1 MAEKS
6 LDTAIN
12 SDLGYGQI
20 VSILL
25 RQRFLFLGVLA
36 SITAASGLL
45 TMRTPATYESSMQ
58 LLVEPNYQGEDY
70 LDQKAGV
77 ASSAPSP
84 EDYATQINL
93 MRSRQF
99 ITKTIE
105 TLRSNYPEL
114 DPIEM
119 QKSLT
124 LTRVVEDKEVPTK
137 IFEATYVGDNPIK
150 TQKVLST
157 LQRIYQEYNL
167 EQQNIRL
174 TKGVSFVNS
183 QLGVAR
189 ENVSRTQGKLEQFRK
204 THNLIDPAQQAL
216 ALTTA
221 LNEVEQTQ
229 QETRAQYQ
237 ALQANFNTLRRQ
249 LDLSPQGALVSSRL
263 SQSSRYQNLLN
274 ELQKTELELAQQRN
288 IFTDSNPKIKALVER
303 RQSQVE
309 LLKKEVGQVLGT
321 VPQNLATTEESLLG
335 GGQLGTVDLEL
346 VSALVEAQSNL
357 ASLSARGQSLLAS
370 RQQLRNQLNQFPGL
384 IAEYDRLQPEV
395 EIGRTVVEK
404 LLEQQQEIG
413 AQLSRGGFDWQV
425 IEPPQLGMKIGPS
438 LRTNVLLGGIL
449 GLFLGGIAAFIRE
462 SMDDKIYDLD
472 KLRETIALPILG
484 TLPILPQLNSRS
496 AFLLPKSFR
505 STPLL
510 TTQVIGWLPFREVLD
525 LTYKNI
531 KSAGSAT
538 SLKSLAVTSSSPGE
552 GKSTIAVGLA
562 LSAARIGQRVL
573 LIDSDLR
580 FSSLHEKLSLP
591 NDEGLSTLLERK
603 QDQPRLHS
611 INSNLDI
618 LTAGPMSTDPLQ
630 LLNSQ
635 TMKDWMER
643 FEQDYDFV
651 ILDAPPVL
659 GMADAIEAAQLC
671 DAVVMV
677 CRLGKVSRSE
687 VQQAVAGLSGVTVL
701 GCIANCVESSIK
713 GYGYTKYAQQ
723 TKAPE
728 ATTFQLLSKSLKR
741 RN

>member
-124 LTRVVEDKEVPTK
+124 LNRVVEDKEVPTK

-591 NDEGLSTLLERK
+591 NEEGLSTLLERK

>member
-1 MAEKS
+1 
-6 LDTAIN
+6 
-12 SDLGYGQI
+12 
-20 VSILL
+20 
-25 RQRFLFLGVLA
+25 
-36 SITAASGLL
+36 
-45 TMRTPATYESSMQ
+45 
-58 LLVEPNYQGEDY
+58 
-70 LDQKAGV
+70 
-77 ASSAPSP
+77 
-84 EDYATQINL
+84 
-93 MRSRQF
+93 
-99 ITKTIE
+99 
-105 TLRSNYPEL
+105 
-114 DPIEM
+114 
-119 QKSLT
+119 
-124 LTRVVEDKEVPTK
+124 
-137 IFEATYVGDNPIK
+137 
-150 TQKVLST
+150 
-157 LQRIYQEYNL
+157 
-167 EQQNIRL
+167 
-174 TKGVSFVNS
+174 
-183 QLGVAR
+183 
-189 ENVSRTQGKLEQFRK
+189 
-204 THNLIDPAQQAL
+204 
-216 ALTTA
+216 
-221 LNEVEQTQ
+221 
-229 QETRAQYQ
+229 
-237 ALQANFNTLRRQ
+237 
-249 LDLSPQGALVSSRL
+249 
-263 SQSSRYQNLLN
+263 
-274 ELQKTELELAQQRN
+274 
-288 IFTDSNPKIKALVER
+288 
-303 RQSQVE
+303 
-309 LLKKEVGQVLGT
+309 
-321 VPQNLATTEESLLG
+321 
-335 GGQLGTVDLEL
+335 
-346 VSALVEAQSNL
+346 
-357 ASLSARGQSLLAS
+357 
-370 RQQLRNQLNQFPGL
+370 
-384 IAEYDRLQPEV
+384 
-395 EIGRTVVEK
+395 
-404 LLEQQQEIG
+404 LEQQQEIG